1 MQYASEGDL
10 HKILR
15 EKFTKI
21 TWNKQKLAILWQIS
35 EGLETIHK
43 SEFIH
48 RDFHSGNILSNL
60 SNGKKH
66 RWQIGDLGLSQHVN
80 SAQSNNEIYGV
91 IPYVAP
97 EIFKGSAFSKESD
110 IYCVERPEITEDTP
124 ECYAELMKRCWDSD
138 PTKRPLITEIRKTF
152 SKWFH
157 RNNDLEQFK
166 QAEIKRK
173 ELIKLKKLGPEF
185 NGKTHPS
192 AIYTSRSLRPF
203 ISSCSSIFS
212 KELELDID
220 IKSSNILGT
229 KRNIEELEINSYGN
243 SGKHIK
249 N

>member
-1 MQYASEGDL
+1 MEYASGGDL
-10 HKILR
+10 HNILR
-15 EKFTKI
+15 EKFTEI
-21 TWNKQKLAILWQIS
+21 TWDKQKLAILWQIS

-60 SNGKKH
+60 SNEKRH
-66 RWQIGDLGLSQHVN
+66 RWQIGDLGLSQPV
-80 SAQSNNEIYGV
+80 
-91 IPYVAP
+91 
-97 EIFKGSAFSKESD
+97 K
-110 IYCVERPEITEDTP
+110 DTP
-124 ECYAELMKRCWDSD
+124 ECYVKLMKRCWDSD

-152 SKWFH
+152 GKWFY
-157 RNNDLEQFK
+157 RNNDLNQFK

-192 AIYTSRSLRPF
+192 AIYTSRLLKSF

-212 KELELDID
+212 NSKDYNSIELELDID

-243 SGKHIK
+243 NGKHIK

>member
-1 MQYASEGDL
+1 MQYASGGDL
-10 HKILR
+10 HNILR
-15 EKFTKI
+15 VIFTKI
-21 TWNKQKLAILWQIS
+21 TWDKQKLAILWQIS

-152 SKWFH
+152 SKC
-157 RNNDLEQFK
+157 
-166 QAEIKRK
+166 
-173 ELIKLKKLGPEF
+173 
-185 NGKTHPS
+185 
-192 AIYTSRSLRPF
+192 
-203 ISSCSSIFS
+203 CSSIFS